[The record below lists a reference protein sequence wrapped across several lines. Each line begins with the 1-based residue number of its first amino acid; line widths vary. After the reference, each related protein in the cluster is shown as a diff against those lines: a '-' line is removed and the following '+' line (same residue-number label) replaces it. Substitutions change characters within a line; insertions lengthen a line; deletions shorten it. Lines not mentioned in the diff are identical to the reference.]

1 MTDLIPELVAKF
13 GGARWTCDTETAFLD
28 LWCTHLANLEPV
40 AMAFAGGLLSDRMAW
55 VFASGYQATM
65 RAVFDDLPEKG
76 WAAFCVSEGRNDL
89 PPLVST
95 GENRIEGWKTWVAGS
110 GVLDQMI
117 VKVGRGPEAFFLS
130 LPTNRPGITMSTP
143 APGAFLNELS
153 QGMAQFAE
161 VQWTDA
167 DLVRSDR
174 LRLFGPLE
182 PAFIYLAFLGHVHAQ
197 APERCEA
204 MADQLID
211 WLTSDDLDNPSTLAM
226 VDKGL
231 QTLIAQLDVTKLP
244 RAWETDQRL
253 MKMYSPGIQKRASA

>member
-1 MTDLIPELVAKF
+1 MTNLTDLITQF
-13 GGARWTCDTETAFLD
+13 SGTRRTCDTETAFLD
-28 LWCTHLANLEPV
+28 LWRNQAAGLEPV

-65 RAVFDDLPEKG
+65 RAVFGDLPEKG

-89 PPLVST
+89 PPLVSAS
-95 GENRIEGWKTWVAGS
+95 ENRIEGWKTWVAGS

-117 VKVGRGPEAFFLS
+117 VKVGRGPDAFFLS
-130 LPTNRPGITMSTP
+130 LPTDRPGITLSAP

-153 QGMAQFAE
+153 QGMAQFDE

-167 DLVRSDR
+167 DRVQTDR
-174 LRLFGPLE
+174 LRMFAPLE
-182 PAFIYLAFLGHVHAQ
+182 PAYIYLAFCGHVHAQ

-211 WLTSDDLDNPSTLAM
+211 WLTSDDLENLSVLAR
-226 VDKGL
+226 VDRDL
-231 QTLIAQLDVTKLP
+231 QNLVTDLDGTQLHQSWP
-244 RAWETDQRL
+244 TDQRL
-253 MKMYSPGIQKRASA
+253 IKMYSPGIQKRASA